1 MKKPYPAR
9 AAGSATPKV
18 PTKPA
23 VKPTAK
29 PTAKPA
35 VKPRAATTV
44 MKTTKTP
51 DGGQQYVRNNDYKVA
66 GAQSKAYEKRAY
78 AGKTV
83 NPKAA
88 ESLAKAEYYA
98 LDPSDGRMAK
108 DMGKYSREYAEK
120 VNAITRKYGADKRR

>member
-35 VKPRAATTV
+35 RV

-51 DGGQQYVRNNDYKVA
+51 GGGQQYVRNDDYKVA